1 MLAKMFSG
9 RLNPGTQDEQG
20 AYMLDRNPKYF
31 EPILD
36 YLRTR
41 ELIVDPNVSMDGIL
55 AEARFFGIQ
64 SLMDQIEK
72 ANEKDEKHQNIEFQ
86 LKDIAKNIDAIAG
99 IQAGIIRGS
108 SDVVKSAHNLK
119 GIVNQGIIE
128 NGFGEQT
135 FGFPWNKP

>member
-41 ELIVDPNVSMDGIL
+41 ELINDPNVSMDGVL
-55 AEARFFGIQ
+55 AVARFFGIQ
-64 SLMDQIEK
+64 SLMDQIEELKQGEEKFEKGKK
-72 ANEKDEKHQNIEFQ
+72 AKAE
-86 LKDIAKNIDAIAG
+86 
-99 IQAGIIRGS
+99 
-108 SDVVKSAHNLK
+108 SD
-119 GIVNQGIIE
+119 
-128 NGFGEQT
+128 
-135 FGFPWNKP
+135 

>member
-1 MLAKMFSG
+1 
-9 RLNPGTQDEQG
+9 
-20 AYMLDRNPKYF
+20 
-31 EPILD
+31 
-36 YLRTR
+36 
-41 ELIVDPNVSMDGIL
+41 MDGIL

-86 LKDIAKNIDAIAG
+86 LKDIAKNIDAIAR
-99 IQAGIIRGS
+99 IQDGIIRGS

-128 NGFGEQT
+128 NGSGQPFYR
-135 FGFPWNKP
+135 